1 MDINLIVAQFS
12 LHGYHIW
19 FVQFSIDGYLDYFQF
34 FTSIHKHV
42 VNIFLQTTIP

>member
-19 FVQFSIDGYLDYFQF
+19 FVQSSAAGYLDYFQF
-34 FTSIHKHV
+34 FTITHNHV